1 MQPVRVSA
9 RAADRRRHAVRLEI
23 QRKDNLHTLSDRIL
37 TVNLALSTLVF
48 YAAAR
53 IYVLPRL
60 GGWSFRTVMMP
71 ILLLHSFRHLGL
83 MFLTR
88 GATYPGMPA
97 QFAYPAALGDLLAA
111 VLAFVSLVAVARN
124 HWAGRVLVWVF
135 NVEGTLDL
143 MAAIV
148 LATVYDAPVYMGPA
162 YWIPAFWVPA
172 LLVTHYVTFLVL
184 RRDRMSSA

>member
-1 MQPVRVSA
+1 M
-9 RAADRRRHAVRLEI
+9 
-23 QRKDNLHTLSDRIL
+23 T
-37 TVNLALSTLVF
+37 
-48 YAAAR
+48 
-53 IYVLPRL
+53 
-60 GGWSFRTVMMP
+60 P

-97 QFAYPAALGDLLAA
+97 QFAYLAALGDSLAA
-111 VLAFVSLVAVARN
+111 VLAFAALVAVARN
-124 HWAGRVLVWVF
+124 YRAARVLVWLF

-148 LATVYDAPVYMGPA
+148 LSTAYGAPVYMGPA

-184 RRDRMSSA
+184 RRDRMVSSA

>member
-1 MQPVRVSA
+1 M
-9 RAADRRRHAVRLEI
+9 
-23 QRKDNLHTLSDRIL
+23 
-37 TVNLALSTLVF
+37 F
-48 YAAAR
+48 YVAAR
-53 IYVLPRL
+53 VYVLPRL
-60 GGWSFRTVMMP
+60 GGWSFRTVMVP

-111 VLAFVSLVAVARN
+111 VLAFAALVAVAGN
-124 HWAGRVLVWVF
+124 HRAGRVLVWVF

-143 MAAIV
+143 MTAIV
-148 LATVYDAPVYMGPA
+148 LATVYGAPVYMGPA

-172 LLVTHYVTFLVL
+172 LLVTHYVAFLVLL
-184 RRDRMSSA
+184 RRDRMRSA

>member
-1 MQPVRVSA
+1 MQTLLDRV
-9 RAADRRRHAVRLEI
+9 
-23 QRKDNLHTLSDRIL
+23 L
-37 TVNLALSTLVF
+37 TVNLVASAAVF

-60 GGWSFRTVMMP
+60 GDWGFRNVMPP

-111 VLAFVSLVAVARN
+111 VLAFASLVAVVRD
-124 HWAGRVLVWVF
+124 HRAGRVLVGVF

-148 LATVYDAPVYMGPA
+148 LATVYDAPSYMGPA

-172 LLVTHYVTFLVL
+172 LLVTHYITFLVL
-184 RRDRMSSA
+184 RRDRI